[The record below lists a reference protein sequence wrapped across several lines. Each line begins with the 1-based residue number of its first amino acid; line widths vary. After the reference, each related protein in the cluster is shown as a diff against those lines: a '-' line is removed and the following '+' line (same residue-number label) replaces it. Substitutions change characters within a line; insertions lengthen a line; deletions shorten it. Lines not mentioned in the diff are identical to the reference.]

1 MYVIM
6 NKELD
11 EVFSGYGPTGRP
23 HWIKLEELTQE
34 PVGFQLCIYKDPSL
48 QIEELDR
55 LGIKS
60 MKMSIKGLFVL
71 MVVIE

>member
-11 EVFSGYGPTGRP
+11 EVFIGYGPTGRLR
-23 HWIKLEELTQE
+23 WIKLEELIQE
-34 PVGFQLCIYKDPSL
+34 PIGFQLSIYKDPSI
-48 QIEELDR
+48 QIEELDK

-71 MVVIE
+71 MGVIE